1 MYQYYLSLYFHH
13 TNLFLSLLNY
23 AILDLIY
30 LSQSHGYRGGCL
42 LKIFVISDVHGYF
55 LQMITAL
62 NEAGFNPNN
71 EDHWLF
77 VLGDIID
84 RGREPQ
90 QIIDYLISLPRKVL
104 IRGNHEDLFIDA
116 CQRGYCMMH
125 DIHNGTLQTIEDL
138 SGTTLITGREQN
150 AFSEAYSKMKPIL
163 NAMVNYIETD
173 NYVFVHSWL
182 PTMHVGGNQVIH
194 PNWRTA
200 DEKLW
205 NRARWVNPFE
215 AAHNSTL
222 SDKTI
227 VFGHWHCSLGWARK
241 YGLSEFGSDARFD
254 IYAGDNFIAIDAC
267 TARTH
272 RVNCLVLEDDFSF
285 SLGRTD

>member
-104 IRGNHEDLFIDA
+104 IRGNHYMARANLTHVQCYTVAGIDKKLFSKIKSNPTYLPSKPTILKFVFALRLSIKDA
-116 CQRGYCMMH
+116 QQLLKTCGY
-125 DIHNGTLQTIEDL
+125 
-138 SGTTLITGREQN
+138 
-150 AFSEAYSKMKPIL
+150 
-163 NAMVNYIETD
+163 V
-173 NYVFVHSWL
+173 
-182 PTMHVGGNQVIH
+182 
-194 PNWRTA
+194 
-200 DEKLW
+200 
-205 NRARWVNPFE
+205 
-215 AAHNSTL
+215 L
-222 SDKTI
+222 SDSLVEDVI
-227 VFGHWHCSLGWARK
+227 VMHLLSQGKFEYQTFQDELQKRSL
-241 YGLSEFGSDARFD
+241 
-254 IYAGDNFIAIDAC
+254 
-267 TARTH
+267 
-272 RVNCLVLEDDFSF
+272 
-285 SLGRTD
+285 